1 LRIKSSLIAL
11 VAVAAWAAFA
21 PSAMAETPGTD
32 VAACTFAGTASTTPG
47 VGWGPNSGTYA
58 FQTVKGACVA
68 EDTTNLTEV
77 EVVLVDIASNGNY
90 TNTMCGT
97 GGAGGS
103 ATISANP
110 AALDLN
116 HEFPANIDYTIAFTA
131 GQGILTVTGGS
142 HADGTGA
149 SGIGVV
155 SIQPD
160 PTQGLPD
167 LPPPPIG
174 PADGK
179 CTHGFV
185 VEGAAVVTLTDTVA

>member
-1 LRIKSSLIAL
+1 LRIKSSVIAL

-32 VAACTFAGTASTTPG
+32 VAACTFAGHASMTPG
-47 VGWGPNSGTYA
+47 VGWAPNGGTYSFA
-58 FQTVKGACVA
+58 IVGACVA
-68 EDTTNLTEV
+68 EDTSNLTEA
-77 EVVLVDIASNGNY
+77 EVVLVDITSDGDYDNS
-90 TNTMCGT
+90 MCGT
-97 GGAGGS
+97 GSAGGS

-131 GQGILTVTGGS
+131 GQGILTVTGGD
-142 HADGTGA
+142 HAGGTGA
-149 SGIGVV
+149 SGLGVV

-160 PTQGLPD
+160 VTQGWPD
-167 LPPPPIG
+167 LPPPIG
-174 PADGK
+174 PANGK

-185 VEGAAVVTLTDTVA
+185 VEGAVVVVLPDTVA